1 MRRNSIPSF
10 YHNYIFRIFT
20 DYTIVHGSME
30 NTKQIVSRVADLS
43 RLSFTENESE
53 VFEQQFGK
61 ILDYIQTIEKYEL
74 STIEPLSSVCNV
86 SDNERDDTVFPS
98 LSIDE
103 ALSNAPKRN
112 ETFFKVP
119 KVIQK

>member
-1 MRRNSIPSF
+1 
-10 YHNYIFRIFT
+10 
-20 DYTIVHGSME
+20 ME

-43 RLSFTENESE
+43 RLSFTENESD

-74 STIEPLSSVCNV
+74 SSIEPLSHV
-86 SDNERDDTVFPS
+86 DNETNNEREDIVFPS
-98 LSIDE
+98 LSVDE
-103 ALSNAPKRN
+103 VLSNAPKRN